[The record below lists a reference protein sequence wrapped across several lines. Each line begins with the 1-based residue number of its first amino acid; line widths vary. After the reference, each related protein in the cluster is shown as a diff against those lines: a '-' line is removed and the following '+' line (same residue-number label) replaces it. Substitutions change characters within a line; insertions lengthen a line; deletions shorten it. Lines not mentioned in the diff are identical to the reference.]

1 MENKY
6 RNNDDS
12 VRLTLKGIIHA
23 VPRLSGSEKE
33 QLESLLLTQCS
44 VIQKPVGH
52 VLIEAE
58 QLTGCFYI
66 CLQGLLRNYYVLEN
80 GKMFNKSFI
89 AAPNVAGAL
98 SEYVAGEA
106 SRFSMDCLEDSTLLK
121 IPFQL
126 LEAVESKPFVQKFYL
141 HLVES
146 LALIKEKREASLLI
160 DNAKTRLLDFNENYH
175 HLIDRIPD
183 YQVAAYI
190 GITPVAFSR
199 LKRALLT

>member
-1 MENKY
+1 MKNKHC
-6 RNNDDS
+6 NNHDS
-12 VRLTLKGIIHA
+12 ANLALKGIIHA
-23 VPRLSGSEKE
+23 VSRLSGSEKE
-33 QLESLLLTQCS
+33 QLETLLLTQCS
-44 VIQKPVGH
+44 VIQKPAGH

-80 GKMFNKSFI
+80 GKTFNKSFI
-89 AAPNVAGAL
+89 AAPSIAGAL

-121 IPFQL
+121 IPFRL
-126 LEAVESKPFVQKFYL
+126 LKTIESKPFVQKFYL
-141 HLVES
+141 HIVES

-175 HLIDRIPD
+175 HLLDRIPD
-183 YQVAAYI
+183 YHVAAYI

-199 LKRALLT
+199 LKKTLLT

>member
-1 MENKY
+1 MENK
-6 RNNDDS
+6 RCNNHDS
-12 VRLTLKGIIHA
+12 VSLTLKGIIHA
-23 VPRLSGSEKE
+23 VPRLSESEKE

-44 VIQKPVGH
+44 VIKKPAGH

-66 CLQGLLRNYYVLEN
+66 CLEGLLRNYYILEN

-89 AAPNVAGAL
+89 AAPSVAGAL
-98 SEYVAGEA
+98 SEYVVGEA
-106 SRFSMDCLEDSTLLK
+106 SRFSMGCIEDSILLK

-126 LEAVESKPFVQKFYL
+126 LAAVESKPFVQKFYL

-183 YQVAAYI
+183 YHVAAYI
-190 GITPVAFSR
+190 GITAVAFSR
-199 LKRALLT
+199 LKKTLLT